1 MVMKHANCAL
11 SIQHCKYDST
21 LFDCTRCFTGDD
33 PLEALPRGCEG
44 AKTVA
49 ELRAR
54 KQALDQGLESGS
66 LAQTDSPTSDH
77 SKS

>member
-11 SIQHCKYDST
+11 SIQQRKYDST

-33 PLEALPRGCEG
+33 PLEALPRGFEG
-44 AKTVA
+44 LKTVA

-54 KQALDQGLESGS
+54 KQALDEGLKPGS
-66 LAQTDSPTSDH
+66 LAQTDSPTSEN